1 MARETVE
8 FLRVTDQSLAPTFA
22 PLALAGMRLCVLSG
36 DPLGGA
42 FSAYG
47 RLRPFWASPRPVSTR
62 HELSLFLVAGSLS
75 IGEAEAA
82 RGSFLTIP
90 AGETLPPMQ
99 TSDGVEFFLFSDG
112 PLTLDPAAPQVR
124 MRTWHWVEVRD
135 LSWEQ
140 SPPFEGRD
148 ASEVAAGL
156 SVKWLE
162 RESGTGTYTLLTRH
176 APGWRDPRI
185 EQHECWEELL
195 LLQGDYLMGTTGALC
210 GGDYIFRAS
219 QLPHGPQ
226 CTHGG
231 AVWFC
236 RGNRQIDF
244 QYSRVPWADAVMDRY
259 LQRPPARQ
267 RDCYPWGDWAV

>member
-8 FLRVTDQSLAPTFA
+8 FLRVTDQILTISSV
-22 PLALAGMRLCVLSG
+22 PLALAGLRICVLSS
-36 DPLGGA
+36 DRQSGA

-47 RLRPFWASPRPVSTR
+47 RLRPFWTSLQSMRTE
-62 HELSLFLVAGSLS
+62 HELSFFVVAGSLS
-75 IGEAEAA
+75 IGDALAG
-82 RGSFLTIP
+82 RGSFVTIA
-90 AGETLPPMQ
+90 AGGLLPPMQ
-99 TSDGVEFFLFSDG
+99 TSDGAAFFLFSDG
-112 PLTLDPAAPQVR
+112 PFMLEVAPERVSSVAS
-124 MRTWHWVEVRD
+124 HWVRTDE
-135 LSWEQ
+135 LPWEP
-140 SPPFEGRD
+140 SPSFEGRD

-162 RESGTGTYTLLTRH
+162 RESESGTYTLLTRH

-195 LLQGDYLMGTTGALC
+195 LLQGDYLMGTTGAVR

-226 CTHGG
+226 CTRGG

-236 RGNRQIDF
+236 RGNKQIDF
-244 QYSRVPWADAVMDRY
+244 QYSNAPWADAAIDRY
-259 LQRPPARQ
+259 LERAPDGQS
-267 RDCYPWGDWAV
+267 DCHPWGNWAV